1 VRFLID
7 NALSQALSDELRT
20 AGHDSVHVREYGLQR
35 AEDDVVLERAR
46 AESRILVS
54 ADTDFGRLH
63 ALRKSMSP
71 SVILFRH
78 PIRHASAQSALILA
92 NLMAIERDL
101 DAGSIA
107 VIEGDRVRI
116 RKLPIV
122 DDET

>member
-1 VRFLID
+1 
-7 NALSQALSDELRT
+7 
-20 AGHDSVHVREYGLQR
+20 
-35 AEDDVVLERAR
+35 
-46 AESRILVS
+46 
-54 ADTDFGRLH
+54 
-63 ALRKSMSP
+63 MSP